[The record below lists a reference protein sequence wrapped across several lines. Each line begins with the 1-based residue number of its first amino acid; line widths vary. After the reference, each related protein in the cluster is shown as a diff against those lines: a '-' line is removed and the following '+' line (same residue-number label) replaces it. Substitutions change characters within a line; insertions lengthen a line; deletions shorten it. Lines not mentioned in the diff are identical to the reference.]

1 MEYKINSL
9 FDISRTVARELFD
22 GDAMPHDI
30 LGKIH
35 GFLLALGETLDKSEF
50 FSPKENIWIHKSA
63 KVSESAFVG
72 APCFIDEGAE
82 IRPFAFVR
90 GDAVIGKGAVVGNS
104 TEIKNAVL
112 FDGAAAPH
120 YNYIGDSIIGF
131 KAHLGAGAII
141 SNLKSDG
148 SDVTVKTSPP
158 TGTGRRK
165 VGAFVGDGAEIG
177 CSAVL
182 CPGTVIG
189 RRAVVYPLVRV
200 RGVVPENSIM
210 KSENEIV
217 KRK

>member
-1 MEYKINSL
+1 MEYDINSL
-9 FDISRTVARELFD
+9 FDISRTVARRLFEE
-22 GDAMPHDI
+22 AASPHEI
-30 LGKIH
+30 LGKIR
-35 GFLLALGETLDKSEF
+35 GFLLALGDTLDKREF

-63 KVSESAFVG
+63 RVSESAHVG

-82 IRPFAFVR
+82 IRPFAFIR

-104 TEIKNAVL
+104 TEIKNAVV

-120 YNYIGDSIIGF
+120 YNYIGDSIVGY
-131 KAHLGAGAII
+131 KAHLGAGVII

-148 SDVTVKTSPP
+148 SDVFIKTSPP
-158 TGTGRRK
+158 VDTGRRK

-182 CPGTVIG
+182 CPGTVVG
-189 RRAVVYPLVRV
+189 RNAVIYPLVRV